1 MLEDKRNMAYNL
13 ERNKGKVS
21 DIKQNIDTKQNE
33 FKDLEKN
40 KDELLEAGIEIQ
52 NSNIDENVQEN
63 LMNQINQA
71 LEANAEKGDELADEM
86 NLDAK
91 DLEDIKQET
100 QESVQSNITER
111 KNLEKKQKLL
121 DKFGLGNKLDN
132 AISELDDNKA
142 QLEDF
147 NQSLIDAGQKIDQVS
162 QKLRSL

>member
-1 MLEDKRNMAYNL
+1 MLEEKRNMAYNL

-52 NSNIDENVQEN
+52 NSNIDENVQET
-63 LMNQINQA
+63 LMDQINQA

-91 DLEDIKQET
+91 DLEDMKQET

-132 AISELDDNKA
+132 AITELDDNKA

-147 NQSLIDAGQKIDQVS
+147 NQSLIDAGQKIDQIS

>member
-1 MLEDKRNMAYNL
+1 MAYNL

-52 NSNIDENVQEN
+52 NSNIDENVQET
-63 LMNQINQA
+63 LMDQINQA

-91 DLEDIKQET
+91 DLEDMKQET

-132 AISELDDNKA
+132 AITELDDNKA

-147 NQSLIDAGQKIDQVS
+147 NQSLIDAGQKIDQIS